1 MSKII
6 YSEKPVSNA
15 ALTWGRDNEDK
26 AFKTFYTQTL
36 AEHEEFK
43 AQKSGI
49 FLEKTRSYIAAS
61 PDGLASCKCQ
71 GKSLIEIKCPFSI
84 RDKKN

>member
-26 AFKTFYTQTL
+26 AFKTFYAQML